1 MGLLGVIGSDGC
13 GWGLV
18 RMVGWAWRVCMMGP
32 DGHNCRA
39 SIVGGPVAVAQ
50 PVKVLLSVPLGL
62 LGLVRDSL
70 NWLDACDGRVALN
83 CRVLAGVVRSVTL
96 SPGRN
101 RAAYIF
107 HQTMGCRIR
116 GNMA

>member
-1 MGLLGVIGSDGC
+1 
-13 GWGLV
+13 
-18 RMVGWAWRVCMMGP
+18 MMGP
-32 DGHNCRA
+32 DGHNCGA
-39 SIVGGPVAVAQ
+39 FTVLGPVALALSGV
-50 PVKVLLSVPLGL
+50 VELSVPLGL